1 MLHSIRDQYPFANFS
16 GDEEIVQ
23 MLVANGAYIQAG
35 GLKAKS
41 PVDYAKSC
49 GYTALA
55 IKLQNG

>member
-1 MLHSIRDQYPFANFS
+1 MLRSIRDQYPFANFS

-41 PVDYAKSC
+41 PVDMLSLV
-49 GYTALA
+49 GIQL
-55 IKLQNG
+55 